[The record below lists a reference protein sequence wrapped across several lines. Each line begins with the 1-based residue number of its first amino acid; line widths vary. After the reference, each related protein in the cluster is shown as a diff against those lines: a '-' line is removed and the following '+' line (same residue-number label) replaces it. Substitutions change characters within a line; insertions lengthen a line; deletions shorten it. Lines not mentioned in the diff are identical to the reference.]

1 MHDPSSS
8 IRPDTAIEASPFSP
22 EGASGRV
29 GRLVTH
35 RPVLTTFLLALAA
48 RLLVAITTRLFFD
61 GFLFGDEEFF
71 AQIASD
77 MARGDTAHW
86 GGYEHSLGR
95 SMGAFLY
102 VLAGAYQ
109 LFGLGSFAGQ
119 AVVALLGAGTA
130 AAVAAL
136 ALQVLPVRES
146 LGAGGLV
153 ALLPS
158 QVLFSALTLR
168 DAASWLLLSLAAVFI
183 AKGNAVRGSVAAAY
197 GVVVVVL
204 LTVLAFVRVH
214 TFIAS
219 TVALAIASW
228 FAADG
233 PRWLRG
239 MTMTVVAALMPA
251 VLGYGVFGAAF
262 LRNSPDFEIRRV
274 ANAQH
279 ADTAVVQAPATKPP
293 SGEGSEV
300 ASPAVERDV
309 DGTEREYLPDGIV
322 VERLTDETVRVYQR
336 GLVKERLPTGV
347 TRTYPGEPPPYH
359 LPRPFIA
366 EPSAGAVTREFMYLP
381 RGLVVFLL
389 EPLPW
394 RTGSIAVRLGQL
406 ESLVWYPLLA
416 LSLVGA
422 LRLRRRLSTAAFPV
436 LIVGLLSVGYGMAEG
451 NYGTA
456 FRHRGEIV
464 WAVAFLAAAGAP
476 YGGAER
482 ASGLDESSVER
493 WVRMGPV

>member
-1 MHDPSSS
+1 MHDPSSLTG
-8 IRPDTAIEASPFSP
+8 PDTAIEASP
-22 EGASGRV
+22 R
-29 GRLVTH
+29 RLWRLATH
-35 RPVLTTFLLALAA
+35 RPVLSAFLLALAA
-48 RLLVAITTRLFFD
+48 RLLVAIATRLLFD

-109 LFGLGSFAGQ
+109 LFGPGSFAGQ

-183 AKGNAVRGSVAAAY
+183 AKGNAVRGSMAPAY

-204 LTVLAFVRVH
+204 LMVLAFVRVH
-214 TFIAS
+214 TFIAA

-239 MTMTVVAALMPA
+239 MTMTTVAALMPA
-251 VLGYGVFGAAF
+251 VLGYGLFGASF
-262 LRNSPDFEIRRV
+262 VWSSPDFEFRRV
-274 ANAQH
+274 ANARY
-279 ADTAVVQAPATKPP
+279 ADTAVVQVPTTKPP
-293 SGEGSEV
+293 SWENLEV
-300 ASPAVERDV
+300 DSTAVERDV

-322 VERLTDETVRVYQR
+322 VERLTDATVRVYQR
-336 GLVKERLPTGV
+336 GLVTERLPTGV
-347 TRTYPGEPPPYH
+347 TRTFPGEPPPH
-359 LPRPFIA
+359 SPPFIV
-366 EPSAGAVTREFMYLP
+366 EPSEGAVTREFMYLP
-381 RGLVVFLL
+381 RGLIVFLL

-394 RTGSIAVRLGQL
+394 RTGSLAVRLGQF

-422 LRLRRRLSTAAFPV
+422 LRLRRRLSTVAFPV

-476 YGGAER
+476 YIAQFRRPGWTSLRESGG
-482 ASGLDESSVER
+482 S
-493 WVRMGPV
+493 P